1 MGERRGDGGR
11 GHRGGDGD
19 DGGFRRVRSSPTP
32 PAGPSRARGPRGPV
46 LPDRSVRRRR
56 LGLLLAGTLSVV
68 VLLAS
73 GTAWALTG
81 WVSGQINRFDVFSGL
96 GERPDPGP
104 TGALNFLV
112 IGSDSREGMDSSSKS
127 DLGVGSAEGRRS
139 DTMMLVHVNDD
150 RDRISVVGIP
160 RDSWV
165 EVPGVGKDKINAAY
179 AHGGPQLTV
188 RTVEAATHVRIDHYV
203 EIDFTGFTEVV
214 DALGGIEVCLSEPIS
229 DEKAKL
235 DMAAGTHEVDGRE
248 ALAFARTRKTAGG
261 DLDRIGRQQQVM
273 AALLDKAMSTDTLG
287 DPARFSAFLETA
299 LSSVTVDSGLDT
311 AAISELGGQLRSVG
325 LDDVSFAQVPVEDAA
340 YWTPRGDV
348 AVTWDRKAAQEMFAR
363 VAADKPLDGAEPAGG
378 ASREAQGHEE
388 APPVPGEV
396 RVQVF
401 NGIGTPGLGGQA
413 ARDLEATGFSVP
425 GEARNWSSRDEEVTT
440 VRHAPGD
447 EAAAE
452 LVASAVP
459 GAEPREDA
467 TLSGEVQLVL
477 GFDYTGVVPVD
488 NPEPEPEAAPSSPEA
503 GPRTATARDNVCGG

>member
-11 GHRGGDGD
+11 GQRDEDGD
-19 DGGFRRVRSSPTP
+19 AFRRVRSSPTP

-56 LGLLLAGTLSVV
+56 LSLLLAGTLSVA

-127 DLGVGSAEGRRS
+127 DLGVGSADGRRS
-139 DTMMLVHVNDD
+139 DTMMLVHVDD
-150 RDRISVVGIP
+150 ARESVSVVGIP

-165 EVPGVGKDKINAAY
+165 DVPGVGKDKINAAY

-214 DALGGIEVCLSEPIS
+214 DALGGIEVCLPEPIT

-248 ALAFARTRKTAGG
+248 ALAFARTRSTAGG
-261 DLDRIGRQQQVM
+261 DLDRIDRQQQVM
-273 AALLDKAMSTDTLG
+273 AALLDKALSTDTLG
-287 DPARFSAFLETA
+287 DPSRFSAFLETA
-299 LSSVTVDSGLDT
+299 LGSVTVDSGLDT
-311 AAISELGGQLRSVG
+311 AAISELGGQLRSLG
-325 LDDVSFAQVPVEDAA
+325 LDDVSFTQVPVENAS

-348 AVTWDRKAAQEMFAR
+348 AVTWDQKAAQEMFAR
-363 VAADKPLDGAEPAGG
+363 VAADRPLDGAEPSGQ
-378 ASREAQGHEE
+378 ASPKAQEK

-425 GEARNWSSRDEEVTT
+425 GEAQNWSSRDEEGTT
-440 VRHAPGD
+440 VRYGPGD
-447 EAAAE
+447 EAEAE

-459 GAEPREDA
+459 GAETREDS
-467 TLSGEVQLVL
+467 TLNGEVQLVL

-488 NPEPEPEAAPSSPEA
+488 APEPEPAASPSAEGA
-503 GPRTATARDNVCGG
+503 GPRTATARDNVCDG

>member
-1 MGERRGDGGR
+1 MGERRSDEGRTGRGAGGR
-11 GHRGGDGD
+11 GGE
-19 DGGFRRVRSSPTP
+19 FRRVRSAPTP
-32 PAGPSRARGPRGPV
+32 PAGPSPARAPRGPV

-56 LGLLLAGTLSVV
+56 LGLLLAGAMSVA

-81 WVSGQINRFDVFSGL
+81 WMSGQINRFDVFSDL
-96 GERPDPGP
+96 GERPEAGP

-112 IGSDSREGMDSSSKS
+112 IGSDSREGMDRAAKS

-139 DTMMLVHVNDD
+139 DTMMLVHVNDE
-150 RDRISVVGIP
+150 RDAVSVVGIP

-165 EVPGVGKDKINAAY
+165 DVPGIGKDKINAAY

-214 DALGGIEVCLSEPIS
+214 DALDGIEVCLAEPIT
-229 DEKAKL
+229 DDKAKL

-261 DLDRIGRQQQVM
+261 DLDRIDRQQQVM
-273 AALLDKAMSTDTLG
+273 AALLDRALSTDTLG

-299 LSSVTVDSGLDT
+299 LGSVTVDRELDT
-311 AAISELGGQLRSVG
+311 AAINELGSQLRSVG
-325 LDDVSFAQVPVEDAA
+325 LDDVTFAQVPVEDTA

-348 AVTWDRKAAQEMFAR
+348 AVTWDREAAQEMFAR
-363 VAADKPLDGAEPAGG
+363 VAADRPLDGAEAGG
-378 ASREAQGHEE
+378 GPTGSAEPEDD
-388 APPVPGEV
+388 PVPGEV

-401 NGIGTPGLGGQA
+401 NGIGTPGLGAKA
-413 ARDLEATGFSVP
+413 ARELRATGFAVP
-425 GEARNWSSRDEEVTT
+425 GDAQNWSSRDEETTT

-459 GAEPREDA
+459 GAEPRTDD

-477 GFDYTGVVPVD
+477 GFDYRGVEPVAA
-488 NPEPEPEAAPSSPEA
+488 PEPSPERQEQGA
-503 GPRTATARDNVCGG
+503 DGTGPSTATARENVCDG